1 MAQRA
6 IHLASPIVC
15 GKGNTVSLR
24 MAAFSKGHANLMGYS
39 LPAVTRSDPN
49 GRRFFALKLEDWG
62 ELTRGTVTAAMAGA
76 PQTCH
81 VVTDIVCSSD
91 LAGAQ
96 VELLDGDELIFQA
109 QI

>member
-24 MAAFSKGHANLMGYS
+24 MAAFSKGHANLMGY
-39 LPAVTRSDPN
+39 
-49 GRRFFALKLEDWG
+49 
-62 ELTRGTVTAAMAGA
+62 
-76 PQTCH
+76 
-81 VVTDIVCSSD
+81 I
-91 LAGAQ
+91 
-96 VELLDGDELIFQA
+96 QA